1 MEVQGGCICRL
12 SALVM
17 PGLVPD
23 RIPVR
28 HADSADSA
36 CGIRMPKPLAETLDL
51 YMLRIRVPLPSGTDA
66 FAAFCIGTVK
76 ALWIRPLF
84 RVSSLRYGPTIQEGC
99 LCRLP
104 CLGQRWQGRQ
114 EEGSSAGAAS
124 RPLPA
129 DPVVISSGSCWDAVR
144 GSLRESPLS
153 CSQGPWRA
161 EASLCTHK
169 PTHSISRRPDASA
182 GSGRRGR
189 RRRRRF
195 SPAPQPARPTAV
207 CPQARRRQGRH
218 RRICPHPRRHQVS
231 PTH

>member
-1 MEVQGGCICRL
+1 M
-12 SALVM
+12 
-17 PGLVPD
+17 
-23 RIPVR
+23 R

-66 FAAFCIGTVK
+66 FAAFCIGTVT

-84 RVSSLRYGPTIQEGC
+84 RVSSLPEATHCSLRYGPTIQEGC
-99 LCRLP
+99 LCRLS
-104 CLGQRWQGRQ
+104 CLGQWWQGRQ
-114 EEGSSAGAAS
+114 EEASAAAAS

-129 DPVVISSGSCWDAVR
+129 DPVSSSCWDAVR
-144 GSLRESPLS
+144 GSLRESPFS
-153 CSQGPWRA
+153 CSQGPWKA
-161 EASLCTHK
+161 EASLGTHK
-169 PTHSISRRPDASA
+169 PTRSSSRRPDASA